1 MYCEVRKTSASRSL
15 SSCVSKGGE
24 CVWLKAG
31 GSEVGVGGG
40 AEDRGGEGGGGA
52 GGAEPTGVPWR
63 MEGEGTQRAGKGSEK
78 MMGTSPIMSVRDAQ
92 AAVDEQPAECMLR
105 VQKAGLG

>member
-1 MYCEVRKTSASRSL
+1 MSASWPL

-31 GSEVGVGGG
+31 VSEVGVGGG

-52 GGAEPTGVPWR
+52 RGAESTGVPWR
-63 MEGEGTQRAGKGSEK
+63 MNGGGTQRAGKGSER
-78 MMGTSPIMSVRDAQ
+78 MMGTSPIMSVWDAR
-92 AAVDEQPAECMLR
+92 AAVDEEPAESMP
-105 VQKAGLG
+105 